1 MDVWRASC
9 PFLIPF
15 CYSLFCASHERH
27 ERQLAA
33 QQATP
38 EAREEFERNG
48 KACKLTSIVLILLI
62 LFVLIPTSTMPV
74 VPVSYLEFTLEAVC
88 LFIPYHYVA
97 NFLGVAFQ
105 PDCLRVEIEAISGRN
120 Y

>member
-1 MDVWRASC
+1 M
-9 PFLIPF
+9 
-15 CYSLFCASHERH
+15 
-27 ERQLAA
+27 
-33 QQATP
+33 
-38 EAREEFERNG
+38 G
-48 KACKLTSIVLILLI
+48 KAFKLTSIVLILLI

-74 VPVSYLEFTLEAVC
+74 VPVSYLEFTLEAVY

-120 Y
+120 YRVIVQTLKKLRCDFLEYLMLWLELTE